1 MAVDTEYI
9 SEKDFNSKFKNYFRD
24 MYVFQF
30 KNKDMDFYN
39 KGSFSKARMIAISI
53 LSFVSDYD
61 LEKLS
66 QLRMKDIEIEIESV
80 SICVDGCV
88 EENKCKKYVLEK
100 PLCEIFKHLHTT
112 SNMAFFLTGNTGVP
126 NLEKLNL
133 EYEKFIKECGYPKT
147 IEKMYRY
154 WGQIYLDEA
163 NETVKAGTYRNDS
176 LRIQSLVNKMAGVTW
191 KYGQE
196 IDYKTNL
203 LTEND
208 NSSIECITV
217 DTRTLKENP
226 FHLLYNYCNRYSSDS
241 EASRGEHFSLI
252 YSLVL
257 YFNLGVNIFKNEC
270 SKLKEDELSLLSEC
284 LHLIAIAL
292 EGDDRKHIGSGCWD
306 DFSNDDKELYAYKA
320 IDEFMVSKGYAKKYV
335 DGDLNLTNI
344 YLYLIENKKRI
355 NYSKDQFFI
364 EDNTDDTLELDTLYD
379 FYSNLVKQ
387 IYCVQRRQFS
397 NVIKSL
403 VKCGLFMEKKELVF
417 NYKRKKKYLG
427 NFDKQ
432 VEELLDDLKYQDC
445 ELIEKVENR
454 SYCIRYSAEL
464 DDETIKDIKEKI
476 KNICQGWEVKTN
488 KKIYYKL
495 SPVILSEFLNE
506 NNDLEQRFA
515 NMISFFSQVFPLGE
529 IGTFINKHTIDSD
542 NNFYYKHNFI
552 IRALNDYNL
561 INLLNAIKNKK
572 WVDIECRDA
581 INEHQY
587 QRFVCFP
594 IEVRENVSN
603 GNQLLIY
610 YHPAYRS
617 IASVQLDFVDSIRI
631 GEYPK
636 EYYHDKYYY
645 FDEDIRRAKRLIK
658 FTWGERFDG
667 FFEGNVKADVKP
679 SKVKL
684 VIAFDGKN
692 ESFIR
697 NRLKKELPNG
707 CYTEKNQNKNL
718 IYAEIVTDVIN
729 PNDML
734 QWIRSFTTRI
744 ITVEVLYNGFV
755 DDIMR
760 NYKTY
765 QVSSQKAISSSIS
778 GSTKAIIE
786 TFSKDFAEN
795 DSLSAE
801 LFNELYSV
809 SFYKLGEILFDL
821 LQKQQVNN
829 ELIKA
834 KVQEYIDVFVFY
846 DNEAAEKVKA
856 KRKQQVESFI
866 GNFLIENN
874 SIFSFNKQ
882 KNLRTI
888 NQLLPMTRI
897 EKQWLQNV
905 LTHPF
910 AYCFLEKGEIKKL
923 QALLPKDEL
932 FDVNDVNLVAQASD
946 MKYHYEEN
954 NYLQHLIMI
963 NTAISNNTYLNITG
977 INQYGKKK
985 TYEEFA
991 PVYIEYSKKDNR
1003 FRIRGWSKSENEC
1016 KTINLERIKHILK
1029 SDVNFNA
1036 EGVIKNVLSGDKNK
1050 KKHLVIFFDDSENI
1064 PNRILSEFSC
1074 YEKECIR
1081 WGNGTYRMLLYYN
1094 EDDFKEIV
1102 IRLLGYGSLITVDED
1117 SGDVLKEMK
1126 KRLENQLVLSKMVK
1140 KSKDNII
1147 EDVEIEY

>member
-1 MAVDTEYI
+1 MAIDTEYI

-30 KNKDMDFYN
+30 KNKEVDFYN

-53 LSFVSDYD
+53 LGFVSDYD

-66 QLRMKDIEIEIESV
+66 QLRMKDIEIENESV
-80 SICVDGCV
+80 SIYIDGYV
-88 EENKCKKYVLEK
+88 EENKCEKYVLEK
-100 PLCEIFKHLHTT
+100 PLCEMFKYLHTT
-112 SNMAFFLTGNTGVP
+112 DNMAFFLTGNTGSP
-126 NLEKLNL
+126 NIKKLNL
-133 EYEKFIKECGYPKT
+133 EYEKFIKNCGYPKT
-147 IEKMYRY
+147 TEKMYRY
-154 WGQIYLDEA
+154 WGQIYLEEA

-176 LRIQSLVNKMAGVTW
+176 LRIQALVNKMAGVTW

-196 IDYKTNL
+196 IDYKTNS
-203 LTEND
+203 LTGND
-208 NSSIECITV
+208 NSSVECITV
-217 DTRTLKENP
+217 DARTLKENP
-226 FHLLYNYCNRYSSDS
+226 FHSLYNYCNRHSSDS
-241 EASRGEHFSLI
+241 EDSRGEHFSLI

-257 YFNLGVNIFKNEC
+257 YFNLGVNISKTES
-270 SKLKEDELSLLSEC
+270 SKLEEDELSLLIEC

-292 EGDDRKHIGSGCWD
+292 ESEERRHSGSGCWD
-306 DFSNDDKELYAYKA
+306 DFSDDDKELYAYKA
-320 IDEFMVSKGYAKKYV
+320 IDVFMASKGYAKKYV
-335 DGDLNLTNI
+335 DKYLNLTDI

-355 NYSKDQFFI
+355 SYSKDMFFI
-364 EDNTDDTLELDTLYD
+364 KDNTDDTLELDILYD
-379 FYSNLVKQ
+379 FYSNLVQ
-387 IYCVQRRQFS
+387 QTYCIQRRQFS

-403 VKCGLFMEKKELVF
+403 VKSDFFIEKKELVL
-417 NYKRKKKYLG
+417 NYNRKKKYLG

-432 VEELLDDLKYQDC
+432 VEEILSDLKCHDC
-445 ELIEKVENR
+445 KLIENVEKR
-454 SYCIRYSAEL
+454 SYCIRYSCGL
-464 DDETIKDIKEKI
+464 NDKSVKDIKEEI
-476 KNICQGWEVKTN
+476 KKVCKGWEVKTN
-488 KKIYYKL
+488 KKTYYKL
-495 SPVILSEFLNE
+495 SPVILSEFFNE
-506 NNDLEQRFA
+506 NKDLEQRFS
-515 NMISFFSQVFPLGE
+515 NMISFFSQVLPLGE
-529 IGTFINKHTIDSD
+529 IGTFINKHTLASD
-542 NNFYYKHNFI
+542 NNFYYKHNYI

-561 INLLNAIKNKK
+561 INLLHAIKNEE

-581 INEHQY
+581 INGHRY
-587 QRFVCFP
+587 QRFVCYP
-594 IEVRENVSN
+594 IEVRENVST
-603 GNQLLIY
+603 GTQLLIY

-617 IASVQLDFVDSIRI
+617 IASVRLDSIDSIRV

-636 EYYHDKYYY
+636 RYY
-645 FDEDIRRAKRLIK
+645 FDEDIKRAKRLIE
-658 FTWGERFDG
+658 FTWGESFDG

-684 VIAFDGKN
+684 VIAFDDKN

-707 CYTEKNQNKNL
+707 SYTEKNQNKNL
-718 IYAEIVTDVIN
+718 IHAEIVANITN

-734 QWIRSFTTRI
+734 QWIRSYTTRI
-744 ITVEVLYNGFV
+744 VSVEVLYNGFV

-765 QVSSQKAISSSIS
+765 QVPSKKTISSSIS
-778 GSTKAIIE
+778 GNPKAIIE
-786 TFSKDFAEN
+786 TFSKDFTEN
-795 DSLSAE
+795 DNLSEE

-834 KVQEYIDVFVFY
+834 KVQEYIDAFIF
-846 DNEAAEKVKA
+846 DDTKTANKVKA
-856 KRKQQVESFI
+856 KRKQQVEGFI
-866 GNFLIENN
+866 NNFLIEDD

-882 KNLRTI
+882 KKIRTI

-910 AYCFLEKGEIKKL
+910 AYCFLEKSEIEKL
-923 QALLPKDEL
+923 QAFLPKDNL

-946 MKYHYEEN
+946 MKGHYEQN

-963 NTAISNNTYLNITG
+963 NMAISNNIYLNISG

-1003 FRIRGWSKSENEC
+1003 FRIRGCSKNGKCE
-1016 KTINLERIKHILK
+1016 TINLERIKHITK
-1029 SDVNFNA
+1029 FDVNFNF
-1036 EGVIKNVLSGDKNK
+1036 ENVTQDVLSNDKNK
-1050 KKHLVIFFDDSENI
+1050 EKHLVIFFDDSENI

-1074 YEKECIR
+1074 YRKECIR
-1081 WGNGTYRMLLYYN
+1081 WGDGTYRMLLYYN
-1094 EDDFKEIV
+1094 KDDSKEIV

-1126 KRLENQLVLSKMVK
+1126 ERLENQLVLSKMVK
-1140 KSKDNII
+1140 KNKDNII
-1147 EDVEIEY
+1147 EDVEIEYES